1 MIAPAARRILLAVPT
16 FIGITLIVFLLVHA
30 SPGGDAPLLDA
41 DPETGTA
48 TRAAVDNAP
57 LAAQYARWLG
67 RLSPVR
73 PIEGAWSVAWPD
85 LGTSRVRGLP
95 CAEIVGPRLF
105 TTLALGVPALVIIAL
120 VAVPLG
126 VLSARRIHGT
136 ADRLISTTVVAL
148 WSFPLVW
155 AAALAVTV
163 LGSRAIM
170 GEWAIPTRGL
180 HTPGTES
187 LPFLPARMADGS
199 FTWGALADTLAHAA
213 APIVCLVYAGLAVL
227 TRQTRSA
234 MLEELGRPFVA
245 AARAKGVPESG
256 ILWRHALSNSLLPII
271 TLVSSAF
278 TGVIAGS
285 VIVESAFSIDGMGRL
300 LLDAIARRDRELI
313 LAITAIATLITMA
326 SVVVA
331 DVVTSAVDPRTIR
344 EGRGV

>member
-1 MIAPAARRILLAVPT
+1 MIAPAVRRILLAVPT

-41 DPETGTA
+41 DPETGA
-48 TRAAVDNAP
+48 AMRAAVDDAP
-57 LAAQYARWLG
+57 LAEQYARWLG

-73 PIEGAWSVAWPD
+73 PIEGKWSLAWPD
-85 LGTSRVRGLP
+85 LGVSRVRGLP
-95 CAEIVGPRLF
+95 CAEVLAPRLF

-120 VAVPLG
+120 LAVPLG
-126 VLSARRIHGT
+126 VLAARRVHGA
-136 ADRLISTTVVAL
+136 ADRIISTAVVAL

-180 HTPGTES
+180 HSPGTES

-234 MLEELGRPFVA
+234 VLEELGRPFITA
-245 AARAKGVPESG
+245 ALAKGVPESG
-256 ILWRHALSNSLLPII
+256 IIGRHALSNALLPII

-278 TGVIAGS
+278 AGVIAGS

-313 LAITAIATLITMA
+313 LAITTIATLATMA
-326 SVVVA
+326 AVCIADIAVA
-331 DVVTSAVDPRTIR
+331 AADPRTLR
-344 EGRGV
+344 ERTSV